1 MAIDPER
8 YGKFRDSIDEFVEE
22 VPGVGD
28 QAEKVV
34 KDHIEPVLDEYD
46 DILRGERPPRLYIF
60 GRSGAGKSSLI
71 NALANKEAADVGA
84 VEPETVE
91 SELYNIPFPERYSDW
106 EVVDSRGLFESMSP
120 DGDLPDDTIEFG
132 GGAEVF
138 TREW

>member
-71 NALANKEAADVGA
+71 NSALNVEVGA
-84 VEPETVE
+84 
-91 SELYNIPFPERYSDW
+91 
-106 EVVDSRGLFESMSP
+106 
-120 DGDLPDDTIEFG
+120 
-132 GGAEVF
+132 
-138 TREW
+138 